1 VVRRGFSLVV
11 ATLSLVVAGCGQ
23 HTITS
28 TVKPQAPAGQA
39 SQPATGTLVGIRAGI
54 FVPSHLIVIV
64 GHKVQWENFD
74 PIGRQLEATAG
85 ARFRSAVLQPGQVFS
100 WTPHHAGKI
109 HYRDLLHPHTVGT
122 IVVIT

>member
-1 VVRRGFSLVV
+1 VFIALSLGVV
-11 ATLSLVVAGCGQ
+11 AVALATAGCGQ

-28 TVKPQAPAGQA
+28 TVKPPAPSGQA
-39 SQPATGTLVGIRAGI
+39 SQPATGTLVGIRAGM

-74 PIGRQLEATAG
+74 PIRRQLEATAG

-100 WTPHHAGKI
+100 WTPHHVGKI
-109 HYRDLLHPHTVGT
+109 RYRDLLHPHTVGT
-122 IVVIT
+122 IVVTT